1 MSNDRLPPQTKYIV
15 GNEACERFSYYGMRS
30 LLVVYIAGKLYP
42 GAQDAEPFAKQVYHY
57 FIAATYFLP
66 LIGAWIADRYWG
78 RFRTILYISLMYCVG
93 HGLLAATDLTDS
105 LGGKRALFFAG
116 LACIAIGSGGI
127 KPCVSAFAGDQF
139 RGGREHLLPK
149 IYGLFYWSI
158 NFGSFFA
165 FIAIPEIMK
174 YGGYAWAF
182 GVPGIFMGIA
192 TLIFWQGRKS
202 YLHVPPNRHAPPVD
216 HATRTADLA
225 TLARIALVFLPVSVF
240 WSLFDQT
247 GSTWI
252 QQGEHMT
259 PFTIPLGP
267 WNWELN
273 ALNMQA
279 VNALFVMIFI
289 PIFTYWLY
297 PRMERAGVRP
307 TPLRR
312 MGTGM
317 VVGALSFVVA
327 AWLQQR
333 VDGGEKLSILWQ
345 ILPYAVLT
353 AGEVLLSATG
363 LEFAF
368 MQAPP
373 RLKSTIMSF
382 WLLTTFLGNFLTG
395 SITWLNAKV
404 IGSSATGEM
413 LFYAG
418 LMIVVAGIFAVIAW
432 KFREQP
438 ALYQQPPQA

>member
-1 MSNDRLPPQTKYIV
+1 MSNDRLPPQTKFIV

-42 GAQDAEPFAKQVYHY
+42 GVEGADAFSKEVFHF
-57 FIAATYFLP
+57 FIAATYLLP
-66 LIGAWIADRYWG
+66 LLGAWVADRFWG
-78 RFRTILYISLMYCVG
+78 RYKTILYISLMYCVG
-93 HGLLAATDLTDS
+93 HGLLAATDLTGS
-105 LGGKRALFFAG
+105 LTGKRILFFAG
-116 LACIAIGSGGI
+116 LACLAIGSGGI

-174 YGGYAWAF
+174 YGGYSWAF
-182 GVPGIFMGIA
+182 GVPGIFMAIA
-192 TLIFWQGRKS
+192 TFIFWLGRHT
-202 YLHVPPNRHAPPVD
+202 YQHVPPNRHAPPVD
-216 HATRTADLA
+216 HATRVSDLA
-225 TLARIALVFLPVSVF
+225 TLGRIALVFLPVSVF

-252 QQGEHMT
+252 QQGEKMT
-259 PFTIPLGP
+259 PFVIPVGR

-273 ALNMQA
+273 VLNMQA

-297 PRMERAGVRP
+297 PRIARAGLKP

-312 MGTGM
+312 MGAGM
-317 VVGALSFVVA
+317 VIGALSFVVS

-333 VDGGEKLSILWQ
+333 VDAGEHLSILWQ
-345 ILPYAVLT
+345 LAPYAVLT

-382 WLLTTFLGNFLTG
+382 WLLTVFLGNFLTG
-395 SITWLNAKV
+395 TITWLNAKL
-404 IGSSATGEM
+404 IGGSAPGEM

-418 LMIVVAGIFAVIAW
+418 LMLVVAGIFAAIAR
-432 KFREQP
+432 KFPERIATATE
-438 ALYQQPPQA
+438 

>member
-1 MSNDRLPPQTKYIV
+1 MNENRLPPQTKYIV
-15 GNEACERFSYYGMRS
+15 GNEACERLSYYGMRS
-30 LLVVYIAGKLYP
+30 VLVVYIATQLYP
-42 GAQDAEPFAKQVYHY
+42 GGKDADAFAKSVFHY
-57 FIAATYFLP
+57 FIAATYLLP
-66 LIGAWIADRYWG
+66 LLGAWIADRFWG
-78 RFRTILYISLMYCVG
+78 RYKTILYISLMYCVG
-93 HGLLAATDLTDS
+93 HGLLAACDLA
-105 LGGKRALFFAG
+105 GGLAMKRVFFFSG

-165 FIAIPEIMK
+165 FIGIPVIK
-174 YGGYAWAF
+174 KQLGYGWAF
-182 GVPGIFMGIA
+182 GIPGVFMAIA
-192 TLIFWQGRKS
+192 TFIFWLGRHT
-202 YLHVPPNRHAPPVD
+202 YQHVPPTRHEPPVD
-216 HATRTADLA
+216 AATRTADLA
-225 TLARIALVFLPVSVF
+225 TLGRIALVFLPVSVF

-252 QQGEHMT
+252 LQGEKMT
-259 PFTIPLGP
+259 PYSLAWAWNYPVDAETI
-267 WNWELN
+267 
-273 ALNMQA
+273 QA

-297 PRMERAGVRP
+297 PRLQRAGLKP

-312 MGTGM
+312 MGAGM
-317 VVGALSFVVA
+317 VIGALSFVVS

-345 ILPYAVLT
+345 LAPYAVLT

-382 WLLTTFLGNFLTG
+382 WLLTVFLGNFLTG
-395 SITWLNAKV
+395 TVTWLNAKL
-404 IGSSATGEM
+404 IGGSVASEM
-413 LFYAG
+413 IFYAA
-418 LMIVVAGIFAVIAW
+418 LMLIVAGIFAAIAR
-432 KFREQP
+432 KFPERAVE
-438 ALYQQPPQA
+438 AAK

>member
-1 MSNDRLPPQTKYIV
+1 MSNDRLPPQTKFIV
-15 GNEACERFSYYGMRS
+15 GNEACERLSYYGMRS
-30 LLVVYIAGKLYP
+30 VLVVYIASQLYP
-42 GAQDAEPFAKQVYHY
+42 GGKDADAFAKSVFHY
-57 FIAATYFLP
+57 FIAATYLLP
-66 LIGAWIADRYWG
+66 LLGAWIADRFWG
-78 RFRTILYISLMYCVG
+78 RYKTILYISLMYCVG
-93 HGLLAATDLTDS
+93 HGLLAACDLAGEMA
-105 LGGKRALFFAG
+105 LKRVLFFAG

-165 FIAIPEIMK
+165 FIGIPVIKKEL
-174 YGGYAWAF
+174 GYAWAF
-182 GVPGIFMGIA
+182 GIPGIFMAIA
-192 TLIFWQGRKS
+192 TLIFWLGRHT
-202 YLHVPPNRHAPPVD
+202 YQHVPPNRHEPPVD
-216 HATRTADLA
+216 AATRTADLA
-225 TLARIALVFLPVSVF
+225 TLGRIALVFLPISVF

-252 QQGEHMT
+252 LQGQKMEPYPLT
-259 PFTIPLGP
+259 WAWDYPVNAETI
-267 WNWELN
+267 
-273 ALNMQA
+273 QA

-297 PRMERAGVRP
+297 PRIARAGVKP

-312 MGTGM
+312 MGAGM
-317 VVGALSFVVA
+317 VIGALSFVVS

-333 VDGGEKLSILWQ
+333 VDAGEHLSILWQ
-345 ILPYAVLT
+345 LAPYAVLT

-382 WLLTTFLGNFLTG
+382 WLLTVFLGNFLTG
-395 SITWLNAKV
+395 TVTWLNAKL
-404 IGSSATGEM
+404 IGGSAPGEM

-418 LMIVVAGIFAVIAW
+418 LMLVVAGIFAAIARGFPERAPDAA
-432 KFREQP
+432 K
-438 ALYQQPPQA
+438 